1 MSKEVFNKV
10 VSLKALAQKIGFL
23 KDYLT
28 KVIGGE
34 LTADP
39 EIIYNIQDIFN
50 LLPNLKIEELVRGVS
65 EKSNNMYLLAM
76 VSTVIRATIA
86 LHSLINNKINNLEI
100 EREKEA
106 AEKKKEGKVKEGEE
120 SEQK

>member
-1 MSKEVFNKV
+1 M
-10 VSLKALAQKIGFL
+10 
-23 KDYLT
+23 
-28 KVIGGE
+28 
-34 LTADP
+34 
-39 EIIYNIQDIFN
+39 
-50 LLPNLKIEELVRGVS
+50 RGVS

>member
-1 MSKEVFNKV
+1 MI
-10 VSLKALAQKIGFL
+10 A
-23 KDYLT
+23 
-28 KVIGGE
+28 GE
-34 LTADP
+34 LTGDP

-76 VSTVIRATIA
+76 VSTVIRATIS

-100 EREKEA
+100 EREKEV
-106 AEKKKEGKVKEGEE
+106 AEKKKEAKEAVEA
-120 SEQK
+120 SE

>member
-1 MSKEVFNKV
+1 M
-10 VSLKALAQKIGFL
+10 
-23 KDYLT
+23 
-28 KVIGGE
+28 IGGE

-86 LHSLINNKINNLEI
+86 LHSLINNKINNLET
-100 EREKEA
+100 EREKDAAEKKKEA
-106 AEKKKEGKVKEGEE
+106 AEKKEAEKNEKKKEEAEKKKEADEKKKEE
-120 SEQK
+120 AEKSEK

>member
-1 MSKEVFNKV
+1 
-10 VSLKALAQKIGFL
+10 
-23 KDYLT
+23 
-28 KVIGGE
+28 
-34 LTADP
+34 
-39 EIIYNIQDIFN
+39 
-50 LLPNLKIEELVRGVS
+50 
-65 EKSNNMYLLAM
+65 MYLLAM